1 MRELFSG
8 KALVERSEFMLHAQR
23 FLFDF
28 HLGSSFISSD
38 ILWLVGWPSRPTGKD
53 EYETSFTRAPA

>member
-1 MRELFSG
+1 MKELFSV
-8 KALVERSEFMLHAQR
+8 KTLVELTEFMLHAQR

-38 ILWLVGWPSRPTGKD
+38 ILWLVGWPSQSTGKD
-53 EYETSFTRAPA
+53 EYETSFTPALA